1 MHSRLVLSLCLTK
14 DLILCTVSLCLT
26 KANAFAQ
33 QVLHQVYSSLSI
45 PSSGLFLLGPWFTEC
60 GSSGQVCCIR
70 LGGVSPTEVR
80 AEMQR
85 VQGEQP
91 FYTLKMYP
99 IRLRTTVT
107 PLVTLNNS
115 MNPRNTFLLLSCC
128 MTP

>member
-1 MHSRLVLSLCLTK
+1 MHSIPVSYQGQCLCTASLRLVLSLCLTK
-14 DLILCTVSLCLT
+14 DLILCTGYLCLT

-45 PSSGLFLLGPWFTEC
+45 PSSSLFLLGPWFTEC

-85 VQGEQP
+85 VQDEQP
-91 FYTLKMYP
+91 FYTLRK
-99 IRLRTTVT
+99 V
-107 PLVTLNNS
+107 S
-115 MNPRNTFLLLSCC
+115 HKA
-128 MTP
+128 